1 MSTRDDPKKISDR
14 SVRYK
19 RRVDKK
25 EDQLDDPSEQDQKK
39 GKGKGKKQVPLLPVV
54 APPQTRRPAESPPT
68 HEAYIPGYS
77 RSFHTVLELPNDTEG
92 RVQTVVHN
100 FEGRFESSSSSP
112 IWPTTLFRDPNPV
125 SSSGGPS
132 RGGGG
137 GDSPSPP
144 GSPRG
149 GTTLSP
155 KSTKR
160 RRRSRSIRSIDG
172 RPVGKSSLLY

>member
-68 HEAYIPGYS
+68 HEAYVREKLASTPINAYLQPLEELTTSLTQPRHDFSPHRISRYLVIPDPFIRCWSCRMIQKDECKRWCITLKGDL
-77 RSFHTVLELPNDTEG
+77 RVHLHHPFGLRPCLETRIP
-92 RVQTVVHN
+92 
-100 FEGRFESSSSSP
+100 
-112 IWPTTLFRDPNPV
+112 
-125 SSSGGPS
+125 
-132 RGGGG
+132 
-137 GDSPSPP
+137 
-144 GSPRG
+144 
-149 GTTLSP
+149 
-155 KSTKR
+155 
-160 RRRSRSIRSIDG
+160 
-172 RPVGKSSLLY
+172 